1 MDQGREK
8 IIMKEFGENLKKLRK
23 EKNWSTRTLANIAE
37 MDFGNINEIEN
48 GKINPSLITIVALAE
63 ALEIE
68 AALLLPGKK

>member
-23 EKNWSTRTLANIAE
+23 EKKLSTRTLANIAE